1 MDLSPIECNGG
12 NESSVV
18 NAGFATQISCHQVR
32 TYVLYNQ
39 FSALAH
45 PWLYCVCLIYIKK
58 ILTNLALQSVNSI

>member
-45 PWLYCVCLIYIKK
+45 P
-58 ILTNLALQSVNSI
+58 